1 MDGHEQQELSDTAL
15 EKELEAALGVDPSPE
30 FLPRVRARIAS
41 ERVGETWVPF
51 WPWRWAGAA
60 AAVAL
65 VAVAGLWMLREPV
78 PAPLETR
85 VADAPKV
92 QVSQPGAE
100 AVSQP
105 APEAGSTAFGVT
117 PAAEADRSSPVE
129 APRAARSSRPPGIME
144 AEVLISEDEAAAL
157 KQLFAAIG
165 ERRLETS
172 ALPDLASALQPP
184 EPIEDIVLEPISI
197 SPLAP
202 LEGE

>member
-1 MDGHEQQELSDTAL
+1 MDGHEHQELSDAAL
-15 EKELEAALGVDPSPE
+15 ERELEAAFGVEPSPE

-41 ERVGETWVPF
+41 ERVGKSWVSF
-51 WPWRWAGAA
+51 RPWQRAGVA
-60 AAVAL
+60 AAVA
-65 VAVAGLWMLREPV
+65 VATIAGLWTLREPA
-78 PAPLETR
+78 PAPSEAR
-85 VADAPKV
+85 VADAPGV
-92 QVSQPGAE
+92 NA
-100 AVSQP
+100 SQP
-105 APEAGSTAFGVT
+105 APEAGTSSSGSTSGVI
-117 PAAEADRSSPVE
+117 PAPPVDRSSQVE
-129 APRAARSSRPPGIME
+129 APGTARSPRPSAIAV

-197 SPLAP
+197 SPLAA